1 MKSPSPIWTIRR
13 AQALALVRQM
23 DWFRGLRAA
32 VALCAPLVLGDL
44 AGIPNMGWAALG
56 GFEAIIADTGGPY
69 RTRMSS
75 LATLSLGG
83 AAGLFLGSLAGES
96 LGWAVPVTVLW
107 CFAWSY
113 LAVLG
118 QPFSSAGIL
127 VQVIY
132 ICGIGAPASSW
143 REALGMS
150 LLLVAGGAWAA
161 LLSLLLWPLDAYRPA
176 RAAVSACFEELASFL
191 GSVAEMAS
199 RDQRRAA
206 LWHRLAQHHQYRV
219 RRAVEEGWAAVAA
232 IRAEHQSE
240 TTQGHHLVVLLEHAD
255 LLIARTVALAEHME
269 AQAVAGSGSPCFDRS
284 LSGLDELRLTEMWV
298 ASLLMRRRGESAAT
312 ARAQR
317 LEMERLPRRLEG
329 CLGQADATSRFLL
342 AQVAEAASLLDTAI
356 ESTALLRLGK
366 EPGLGSARS
375 AAASV
380 GHFGYVY
387 ERLGELRQGW
397 ALEQIADKL
406 RANFTRKSL
415 IQRHAARVAL
425 VCGVD
430 AALILLLNID
440 HGYWL
445 LLTSLIVLQPHVSG
459 TLRRG
464 MERIG
469 GTVGG
474 GILAAVLAAAL
485 HSQLATAAA
494 LFPLALLALA
504 ILPVNY
510 ALFAFFLTPTF
521 VLAWLP
527 YSGDWQ
533 LALVRTGNTI
543 AGAVISVAAMLFL
556 FPAYERDRAHEF
568 LRASL
573 AADRRYLAQ
582 LAEVWK
588 TGSTRNRSSR
598 LLANA
603 RRGAGLAHNDT
614 EESLERLLAESWP
627 RRRPFAQFAAAFV
640 TYLRRFAQSV
650 TTLAAL
656 EGEGDWKQS
665 GTVQG
670 RLDLLDRRM
679 AWLEEQTGAQAQP
692 TPWPEPGIGEMQPA
706 IPPQDHP
713 GERQIERLERQT
725 EVLHRQLGSLRQHGW
740 LPSDS
745 RT

>member
-1 MKSPSPIWTIRR
+1 M
-13 AQALALVRQM
+13 
-23 DWFRGLRAA
+23 
-32 VALCAPLVLGDL
+32 
-44 AGIPNMGWAALG
+44 
-56 GFEAIIADTGGPY
+56 
-69 RTRMSS
+69 
-75 LATLSLGG
+75 
-83 AAGLFLGSLAGES
+83 
-96 LGWAVPVTVLW
+96 
-107 CFAWSY
+107 
-113 LAVLG
+113 
-118 QPFSSAGIL
+118 
-127 VQVIY
+127 
-132 ICGIGAPASSW
+132 
-143 REALGMS
+143 
-150 LLLVAGGAWAA
+150 
-161 LLSLLLWPLDAYRPA
+161 
-176 RAAVSACFEELASFL
+176 
-191 GSVAEMAS
+191 
-199 RDQRRAA
+199 
-206 LWHRLAQHHQYRV
+206 
-219 RRAVEEGWAAVAA
+219 EG
-232 IRAEHQSE
+232 
-240 TTQGHHLVVLLEHAD
+240 
-255 LLIARTVALAEHME
+255 
-269 AQAVAGSGSPCFDRS
+269 
-284 LSGLDELRLTEMWV
+284 
-298 ASLLMRRRGESAAT
+298 
-312 ARAQR
+312 
-317 LEMERLPRRLEG
+317 LPRRLEG

-356 ESTALLRLGK
+356 ESAALLRLGK
-366 EPGLGSARS
+366 APEGVFRRS

-397 ALEQIADKL
+397 ALEQITDKL

-415 IQRHAARVAL
+415 ILRHAARVAL
-425 VCGVD
+425 VCGMD

-464 MERIG
+464 KERIG

-474 GILAAVLAAAL
+474 GILAAVLAAVL

-588 TGSTRNRSSR
+588 TGRTRSSQ
-598 LLANA
+598 LLANG

-650 TTLAAL
+650 TTLAVL
-656 EGEGDWKQS
+656 EGEGEWKES
-665 GTVQG
+665 RTVQG
-670 RLDLLDRRM
+670 RLELLDQRM
-679 AWLEEQTGAQAQP
+679 AWLEEQTGPQARP
-692 TPWPEPGIGEMQPA
+692 SPWPQPGTTEMQAA

-713 GERQIERLERQT
+713 GERQMEQLERQT
-725 EVLHRQLGSLRQHGW
+725 EILHRQLSSLRQHGW
-740 LPSDS
+740 LPGDS

>member
-1 MKSPSPIWTIRR
+1 MKSPSSNWSIRR
-13 AQALALVRQM
+13 AQTLALVRQM

-83 AAGLFLGSLAGES
+83 AAGLFLGSLVGGN
-96 LGWAVPVTVLW
+96 LGWALPVTVVW
-107 CFAWSY
+107 CFVWSY

-118 QPFSSAGIL
+118 QPFSSAGVL
-127 VQVIY
+127 VQLIY
-132 ICGIGAPASSW
+132 ICGIGAPTSSW
-143 REALGMS
+143 REALGMG

-176 RAAVSACFEELASFL
+176 RAAVSACFVELASFL

-199 RDQRRAA
+199 RGQQRAS
-206 LWHRLAQHHQYRV
+206 LWHRLAQHHQYRI
-219 RRAVEEGWAAVAA
+219 RRAVETGWAAVAA

-284 LSGLDELRLTEMWV
+284 LSGLDELRLTELWV
-298 ASLLMRRRGESAAT
+298 ASLLMRRRGESAET

-317 LEMERLPRRLEG
+317 LEMERLPRRLES
-329 CLGQADATSRFLL
+329 CLGNADATSRFLL

-366 EPGLGSARS
+366 APGLGSARS
-375 AAASV
+375 ATASV
-380 GHFGYVY
+380 GHFAYVY
-387 ERLGELRQGW
+387 ERLGQLRQGW
-397 ALEQIADKL
+397 ALEQIVDKL
-406 RANFTRKSL
+406 GANFTRKSL
-415 IQRHAARVAL
+415 ALRHAARVAL
-425 VCGVD
+425 VCGLDV
-430 AALILLLNID
+430 ALILLLHID

-469 GTVGG
+469 GTVAG
-474 GILAAVLAAAL
+474 GILAAVLAAVL
-485 HSQLATAAA
+485 HSQLAIAAA
-494 LFPLALLALA
+494 LFPLALMALA

-573 AADRRYLAQ
+573 GADRRYLAQ
-582 LAEVWK
+582 LAEVWQ
-588 TGSTRNRSSR
+588 TGRTRSSR

-627 RRRPFAQFAAAFV
+627 RRRPFAQFATAFV

-656 EGEGDWKQS
+656 EGESEWKES
-665 GTVQG
+665 GAVQG
-670 RLDLLDRRM
+670 RLELLDRRM

-692 TPWPEPGIGEMQPA
+692 TPWPEPGTTEMQAA

-725 EVLHRQLGSLRQHGW
+725 EVLHRQLDSLRQHGW
-740 LPSDS
+740 LLGDA
-745 RT
+745 RG